1 MTERRMSMAGH
12 SKWNN
17 IQRRKNAQDSKR
29 GKIFMRHAKKIYTA
43 AKQGGGDPDMNPQ
56 LRTAVEKAKAENMP
70 NDNIDRAIKKA
81 TGTLDGAHYEELTY
95 EGYGPGGTAIIV
107 HVLTDNK
114 NRTASEVRHAFSKHG
129 GNLGES
135 GCVAFMFDRK
145 GYILILDEDG
155 KVDEEEL
162 TLLAI
167 EAGAEDIRAEQ
178 GGYEIYTTPDDF
190 NEVCKYL
197 EASGYT
203 LSDEDVTLIPQTYSQ
218 LSEQDEEKMVALI
231 DTLEDSEDVQDIVHN
246 WEKSN

>member
-1 MTERRMSMAGH
+1 MPE
-12 SKWNN
+12 
-17 IQRRKNAQDSKR
+17 DS
-29 GKIFMRHAKKIYTA
+29 
-43 AKQGGGDPDMNPQ
+43 
-56 LRTAVEKAKAENMP
+56 VEG
-70 NDNIDRAIKKA
+70 AIEKA
-81 TGTLDGAHYEELTY
+81 TGTLEGASDEEGTY
-95 EGYGPGGTAIIV
+95 EGYGPSGVPIIV
-107 HVLTDNK
+107 HVLTDNR

-190 NEVCKYL
+190 NKVCKYL

-203 LSDEDVTLIPQTYSQ
+203 LSDEDVTLIP
-218 LSEQDEEKMVALI
+218 
-231 DTLEDSEDVQDIVHN
+231 
-246 WEKSN
+246 